1 MPVRKYPP
9 DVTFVLPIAGKKKKI
24 SAPGKAGAK
33 IKPAPSIKTPHD
45 EIIDEART
53 DLAAWLEDEVLD
65 CGAPKRGAAWKRKA
79 CGRKLSAAYNATGK
93 KKPGA

>member
-24 SAPGKAGAK
+24 SAPGKDGAK
-33 IKPAPSIKTPHD
+33 IKAAPSLKTPYD
-45 EIIDEART
+45 EIIDEAHT
-53 DLAAWLEDEVLD
+53 DLVASLEDEVLD
-65 CGAPKRGAAWKRKA
+65 CGAPKRGAARKRKA
-79 CGRKLSAAYNATGK
+79 CHRNLSAAYNAMGK

>member
-24 SAPGKAGAK
+24 SAPGKACAK
-33 IKPAPSIKTPHD
+33 IKPRASIKTPHD
-45 EIIDEART
+45 EMIDEART
-53 DLAAWLEDEVLD
+53 DLAAALENEVLN
-65 CGAPKRGAAWKRKA
+65 CSAPKRGAAWKRMA
-79 CGRKLSAAYNATGK
+79 CRRKLSAACIATGK